1 MSTWGIQLNS
11 RYEIACYRDGVL
23 VWSDAFWNIVVTVG
37 KNALLDM
44 TFFSGVVSP
53 TWYVGLVTNAGF
65 SQYSA
70 TDTMGSHSGWTED
83 TTYSNA
89 TRPAYT
95 VVAASAGSMSN
106 DASRALFTINGS
118 STIRGAFLTNHSTKG
133 GSTGT
138 LYGEGDF
145 AVARAV
151 ISGDII
157 SVKITLTD

>member
-1 MSTWGIQLNS
+1 MNMGVTLKSF
-11 RYEIACYRDGVL
+11 YEVDCYRDGIL
-23 VWSDAFWNIVVTVG
+23 IWSDAFYNLVTTAG

-44 TFFSGVVSP
+44 TFFSGVVTP
-53 TWYVGLVTNAGF
+53 LWYVGVVANAGF
-65 SQYSA
+65 TQYTA
-70 TDTMGSHSGWTED
+70 TDTMSSHTGWTES

-106 DASRALFTINGS
+106 DASRALFNINGTT
-118 STIRGAFLTNHSTKG
+118 TIRGAFLVNNSTKG

-145 AVARAV
+145 ANARNV
-151 ISGDII
+151 VSGDILSI
-157 SVKITLTD
+157 KITLTD